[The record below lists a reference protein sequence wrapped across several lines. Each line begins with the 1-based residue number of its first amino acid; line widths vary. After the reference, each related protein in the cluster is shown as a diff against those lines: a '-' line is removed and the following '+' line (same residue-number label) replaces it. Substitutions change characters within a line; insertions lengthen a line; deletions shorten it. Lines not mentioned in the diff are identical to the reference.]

1 MCQVK
6 ISKERKRKINERV
19 KKATKKD
26 KGHSQK
32 LKSN

>member
-1 MCQVK
+1 MCQVE
-6 ISKERKRKINERV
+6 ISKEKKQEIAIRI

-26 KGHSQK
+26 KGHTQK

>member
-1 MCQVK
+1 MCQVE
-6 ISKERKRKINERV
+6 ISKERKRKINGRV

-26 KGHSQK
+26 KGHSEK

>member
-1 MCQVK
+1 MCQVE
-6 ISKERKRKINERV
+6 ISKERKRKINKRV

-26 KGHSQK
+26 KGNSEK

>member
-1 MCQVK
+1 MCQVET
-6 ISKERKRKINERV
+6 SKEKKRKINERV

-26 KGHSQK
+26 KGHIQK

>member
-1 MCQVK
+1 MCQVE

-26 KGHSQK
+26 KGHSEK

>member
-26 KGHSQK
+26 RGHSEK